1 MIGWSIFAGVLGLLV
16 SRLAMAYLAPPQSKR
31 PPELYWFLGIAALLP
46 AWLTAFMGLLTLASG
61 PRPEKI
67 LTAAWVLSSS
77 AALLG
82 VITTDAVLRRLRES
96 GRDHKPLTYWI
107 LGILAL
113 VPGWGIALL
122 GLLLKS
128 PGR

>member
-1 MIGWSIFAGVLGLLV
+1 MIGWSILAGVVGLV
-16 SRLAMAYLAPPQSKR
+16 GSWLATAYLARRQSQPR
-31 PPELYWFLGIAALLP
+31 PELYWVLGIVALLP
-46 AWLTAFMGLLTLASG
+46 PWLTAFMGLLGRASG

-67 LTAAWVLSSS
+67 LTGAWILSSS

-82 VITTDAVLRRLRES
+82 VILTDAVLRRLRES

-107 LGILAL
+107 LGVLAL
-113 VPGWGIALL
+113 LPGWGIALL

-128 PGR
+128 TGR

>member
-1 MIGWSIFAGVLGLLV
+1 MIGWSILAGVVGLLA
-16 SRLAMAYLAPPQSKR
+16 SRLAMAYLAQPQSKR
-31 PPELYWFLGIAALLP
+31 PAELYWFLGIAALLP
-46 AWLTAFMGLLTLASG
+46 AWLTAFMGLLGRASG

-67 LTAAWVLSSS
+67 LTGAWILSSS

-82 VITTDAVLRRLRES
+82 VILTDAGLRRLRES

-107 LGILAL
+107 LGVLAL

-128 PGR
+128 TAR